1 MKKVILIILLA
12 LGTQLV
18 CAADTW
24 SELLR
29 AYKMDLSTLARGNG
43 YQIFRSE
50 AGGLG
55 IAYSETDA
63 AGQCHFS
70 LAMAPVEARGMRWLP
85 GAGANYLEVRA
96 DDSISG
102 VLALQEVKGPDTDPK
117 LGSFCYVVEPRIF
130 VGPNGRILNLGYVG
144 DQVVVLIQRD
154 SGLFWAGEDGKR
166 VDIPAVNPPASPAAP
181 TLRIADTRVV
191 DLGLSVFWADRNVGA
206 DAPQAYGDYV
216 PFGFEVPWG
225 GGWRTPSYKEMEE
238 LVLKCSW
245 ELTACDGVKGYKVI
259 GPNGNAI
266 FLPFGG
272 AVYSDGELDCDGEN
286 GAIWSS
292 ERDPE
297 RYFQENNYTV
307 FLQMTQSTTEKY
319 RHYIRS
325 YNLYEKMSL
334 RPVMAK
340 SADRTA
346 ASPHP

>member
-1 MKKVILIILLA
+1 MKKCFLIVLMV
-12 LGTQLV
+12 LGAQLV

-24 SELLR
+24 SDLLR

-50 AGGLG
+50 AGGMG
-55 IAYSETDA
+55 IAYSEIDA

-70 LAMAPVEARGMRWLP
+70 LALVPVEASGMRWLP
-85 GAGANYLEVRA
+85 GAGANYLEIRV
-96 DDSISG
+96 DDAISG

-130 VGPNGRILNLGYVG
+130 VGPDGRILNLGYVG

-166 VDIPAVNPPASPAAP
+166 VDIPAVDPPASIAAP

-206 DAPQAYGDYV
+206 DTPQAYGDYV

-225 GGWRTPSYKEMEE
+225 GGWRTPSYREMEE

-245 ELTACDGVKGYKVI
+245 ELTACDGVKGYKVT

-272 AVYSDGELDCDGEN
+272 AVYSDGELDRDGEN

-292 ERDPE
+292 TRDPE
-297 RYFQENNYTV
+297 KYYLENNYII

-325 YNLYEKMSL
+325 YNLYTKLNL
-334 RPVMAK
+334 RPVLPKPVIM
-340 SADRTA
+340 
-346 ASPHP
+346 

>member
-1 MKKVILIILLA
+1 MN
-12 LGTQLV
+12 Q
-18 CAADTW
+18 
-24 SELLR
+24 LLR
-29 AYKMDLSTLARGNG
+29 R
-43 YQIFRSE
+43 
-50 AGGLG
+50 
-55 IAYSETDA
+55 
-63 AGQCHFS
+63 
-70 LAMAPVEARGMRWLP
+70 LP
-85 GAGANYLEVRA
+85 GAGANYLEIRV
-96 DDSISG
+96 DDAISG
-102 VLALQEVKGPDTDPK
+102 VLALQEVKGPDTDPM

-130 VGPNGRILNLGYVG
+130 VGPDGRILNLGYVG

-166 VDIPAVNPPASPAAP
+166 VNIPAVNPPASPAAP

-206 DAPQAYGDYV
+206 DVPQAYGDYV

-245 ELTACDGVKGYKVI
+245 ELTACDGVKGYKVT

-272 AVYSDGELDCDGEN
+272 AVCSDGELDWDGEN

-292 ERDPE
+292 TRDPE
-297 RYFQENNYTV
+297 KYYLENNYII

-325 YNLYEKMSL
+325 YNLYKKLNL
-334 RPVMAK
+334 RPVLPK
-340 SADRTA
+340 
-346 ASPHP
+346 P

>member
-1 MKKVILIILLA
+1 MKKVIISILLV
-12 LGTQLV
+12 LGTQLL
-18 CAADTW
+18 CNADTW
-24 SELLR
+24 SDMLR
-29 AYKMDLSTLARGNG
+29 AYKMDLSTLVRGNG

-55 IAYSETDA
+55 IAYSEMDA

-70 LAMAPVEARGMRWLP
+70 LAMVPVEALGLRWLP
-85 GAGANYLEVRA
+85 GAGADYMEIQ
-96 DDSISG
+96 DYGYTSG
-102 VLALQEVKGPDTDPK
+102 VMALQEVEGPETDPK
-117 LGSFCYVVEPRIF
+117 LGSFGYVIEPIIF
-130 VGPNGRILNLGYVG
+130 VGPDGRILNLGYYG
-144 DQVVVLIQRD
+144 DKLIFLIQRD
-154 SGLFWAGEDGKR
+154 SGVFWLGEDGKK

-181 TLRIADTRVV
+181 TLHIADTRVV

-272 AVYSDGELDCDGEN
+272 AVFSDGELASDGES

-292 ERDPE
+292 ERHSE
-297 RYFQENNYTV
+297 KYYLENNYII

-325 YNLYEKMSL
+325 YNL
-334 RPVMAK
+334 
-340 SADRTA
+340 
-346 ASPHP
+346 

>member
-1 MKKVILIILLA
+1 MKKCFLIVLMV
-12 LGTQLV
+12 LGAQLV

-29 AYKMDLSTLARGNG
+29 AYKLDLSTLARGNG

-50 AGGLG
+50 AGGMG
-55 IAYSETDA
+55 IAYSEIDV

-70 LAMAPVEARGMRWLP
+70 LALVPVEASGMRWLP
-85 GAGANYLEVRA
+85 GAGANYLEIRV
-96 DDSISG
+96 DDAISG

-117 LGSFCYVVEPRIF
+117 LGSFGYVVEPRIF
-130 VGPNGRILNLGYVG
+130 VGPDGRIL
-144 DQVVVLIQRD
+144 
-154 SGLFWAGEDGKR
+154 
-166 VDIPAVNPPASPAAP
+166 IPAPDPPSMASAP
-181 TLRIADTRVV
+181 PIRIEDTRAV

-206 DAPQAYGDYV
+206 DVPQAYGDYV

-245 ELTACDGVKGYKVI
+245 ELTACDGVKGYKVT

-272 AVYSDGELDCDGEN
+272 AVYSDGELVRDGDN
-286 GAIWSS
+286 GAIWTAT
-292 ERDPE
+292 RAPE
-297 RYFQENNYTV
+297 KYYLENNYII

-325 YNLYEKMSL
+325 YNLYKKLNL
-334 RPVMAK
+334 RPVLPK
-340 SADRTA
+340 
-346 ASPHP
+346 P

>member
-1 MKKVILIILLA
+1 MRKVIISILLV
-12 LGTQLV
+12 LGTQLL
-18 CAADTW
+18 CNADTW
-24 SELLR
+24 SDMLR
-29 AYKMDLSTLARGNG
+29 AYKMDLSTLVQGNG

-55 IAYSETDA
+55 IAYSEIDA

-70 LAMAPVEARGMRWLP
+70 LAMVPVEARGLRWLP
-85 GAGANYLEVRA
+85 GAGADYLEIQ
-96 DDSISG
+96 DYGYTSG
-102 VLALQEVKGPDTDPK
+102 VMALQEVVGPETDPK
-117 LGSFCYVVEPRIF
+117 LGSFGYVIEPIIF
-130 VGPNGRILNLGYVG
+130 VGPDGRILNLGYYG
-144 DQVVVLIQRD
+144 DKLIFLIQRD
-154 SGLFWAGEDGKR
+154 SGVFWLGEDGKK
-166 VDIPAVNPPASPAAP
+166 VDIPAADPPSGVPAP
-181 TLRIADTRVV
+181 TLRIEDTRAV
-191 DLGLSVFWADRNVGA
+191 DIGLSVFWADRNVGA

-245 ELTACDGVKGYKVI
+245 ELTACDGVKGYKVT

-272 AVYSDGELDCDGEN
+272 AVFSDGELNRNGEN

-292 ERDPE
+292 ERHSE
-297 RYFQENNYTV
+297 KYYLENNYII

-325 YNLYEKMSL
+325 YNLYKKLNL
-334 RPVMAK
+334 RPILPK
-340 SADRTA
+340 
-346 ASPHP
+346 P